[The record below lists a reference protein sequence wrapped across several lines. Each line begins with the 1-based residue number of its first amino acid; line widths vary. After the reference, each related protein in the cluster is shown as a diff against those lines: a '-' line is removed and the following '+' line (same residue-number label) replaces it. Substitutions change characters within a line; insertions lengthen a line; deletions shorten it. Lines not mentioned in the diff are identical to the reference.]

1 MVKLTIANQRGG
13 IGKTTT
19 SLTLAR
25 CFADDGKRVLLI
37 DTDPQGS
44 IFITLDIGDKV
55 KYWLHQFVD
64 DRLSLNEAVT
74 AVRPNIDVIASDR
87 RSVRLEGILSS
98 MPAKELVFNTLLAG
112 AEERYDAVLFD
123 VAPSISSL
131 QTCAIAYTRNVL
143 CPVGMDH
150 LSIEGVMGSLQ
161 VIHLLNQW
169 QGMNCRCVGF
179 LPTMVDRR
187 FAVTDMVLRTLEF
200 ESKERG
206 IPVFH
211 GIRTDQAVNRASSG
225 NMFLQDWEPNSKAV
239 EDYQTV
245 YQELT
250 NYLNSNPD
258 GASL

>member
-1 MVKLTIANQRGG
+1 MIKLTVANQRGG

-19 SLTLAR
+19 ALTLAR
-25 CFADDGKRVLLI
+25 CFADDGKKVLLI

-44 IFITLDIGDKV
+44 VFITLDIGEKV

-64 DRLSLNEAVT
+64 DRLSLNEVVT
-74 AVRPNIDVIASDR
+74 PVRENIDVIASDR

-98 MPAKELVFNTLLAG
+98 MPAKEMVFNTLLSG
-112 AEERYDAVLFD
+112 ADQRYDAVLFD

-131 QTCAIAYTRNVL
+131 QTCAIAYTRDVL

-187 FAVTDMVLRTLEF
+187 FAVTDLVLRTLEH

-206 IPVFH
+206 IPIFH
-211 GIRTDQAVNRASSG
+211 GIRTDQAINRASS
-225 NMFLQDWEPNSKAV
+225 NNQFLHDWEPKSKAV

-245 YQELT
+245 YRELVT
-250 NYLNSNPD
+250 HLQTSN
-258 GASL
+258 GASR

>member
-1 MVKLTIANQRGG
+1 MIKLTVANQRGG

-44 IFITLDIGDKV
+44 IFITLDIGDRV

-64 DRLSLNEAVT
+64 DRLSLNEVVT
-74 AVRPNIDVIASDR
+74 PVIDNIDVIASDR

-98 MPAKELVFNTLLAG
+98 MPAKEMVFNTLLSG
-112 AEERYDAVLFD
+112 AEERYDAVIFD

-131 QTCAIAYTRNVL
+131 QTCAIAYTRDVL

-150 LSIEGVMGSLQ
+150 LSIEGVMGTLQ
-161 VIHLLNQW
+161 VIQLLNQW
-169 QGMNCRCVGF
+169 QNMHCRCVGF
-179 LPTMVDRR
+179 LPTMVDKR
-187 FAVTDMVLRTLEF
+187 FAVTDLVLRTLEF
-200 ESKERG
+200 ESKKLG

-211 GIRTDQAVNRASSG
+211 GIRTDQAINRASSS
-225 NMFLQDWEPNSKAV
+225 NQFLQDWEPRSKSV

-245 YQELT
+245 YRELT
-250 NYLNSNPD
+250 KYLLTSD
-258 GASL
+258 GAHQ

>member
-1 MVKLTIANQRGG
+1 VVKLTIANQRGG

-44 IFITLDIGDKV
+44 IFITLDIADKV

-74 AVRPNIDVIASDR
+74 PVRENIDVIASDR

-98 MPAKELVFNTLLAG
+98 MPAKELIFNSLLAG
-112 AEERYDAVLFD
+112 AEGRYDAVLFD

-187 FAVTDMVLRTLEF
+187 FAVTDMVLRTLDF

-211 GIRTDQAVNRASSG
+211 GVRTDQAVNRASSG
-225 NMFLQDWEPNSKAV
+225 NMFLQDWEPKSKAV

-245 YQELT
+245 YRELT
-250 NYLNSNPD
+250 DYLQANPN

>member
-1 MVKLTIANQRGG
+1 VIKVTIANQRGG

-44 IFITLDIGDKV
+44 IFITLDIGDRV

-64 DRLSLNEAVT
+64 DKLSLNEAVT
-74 AVRPNIDVIASDR
+74 PIRENIDVIASDR
-87 RSVRLEGILSS
+87 RAVRLEGILSS
-98 MPAKELVFNTLLAG
+98 MPAKEMVFTRLLEG
-112 AEERYDAVLFD
+112 AEGRYDAVIFD

-150 LSIEGVMGSLQ
+150 LSIEGVMGTLQ

-200 ESKERG
+200 ESRERK

-211 GIRTDQAVNRASSG
+211 GIRTDQAVNRSSSG
-225 NMFLQDWEPNSKAV
+225 NMFLQDFDPKSKAV
-239 EDYQTV
+239 EDYETA
-245 YQELT
+245 YRELT
-250 NYLNSNPD
+250 EYILNNPN
-258 GASL
+258 GAL

>member
-19 SLTLAR
+19 ALTLAR

-44 IFITLDIGDKV
+44 IFITLDIGDSV

-64 DRLSLNEAVT
+64 DRLSLKEAVT
-74 AVRPNIDVIASDR
+74 PVRENIDVIASDR

-98 MPAKELVFNTLLAG
+98 MPAKEMIFSSLLAG
-112 AEERYDAVLFD
+112 AEDRYDAVLFD

-161 VIHLLNQW
+161 VIQLLNQW
-169 QGMNCRCVGF
+169 QNMNCRCVGF

-187 FAVTDMVLRTLEF
+187 FAVTDLVLRTLEY

-206 IPVFH
+206 IPIFH
-211 GIRTDQAVNRASSG
+211 EIRTDQAINRASS
-225 NMFLQDWEPNSKAV
+225 NNRFLQDWEPRSKAV
-239 EDYQTV
+239 EDYLAV
-245 YQELT
+245 YRQLNE
-250 NYLNSNPD
+250 YLQASN
-258 GASL
+258 GASR

>member
-1 MVKLTIANQRGG
+1 MVKFTVANQRGG

-19 SLTLAR
+19 TLTLAR
-25 CFADDGKRVLLI
+25 CFADDGKRVLII

-44 IFITLDIGDKV
+44 IFITLDIGERV

-64 DRLSLNEAVT
+64 DRLSLSEAVT
-74 AVRPNIDVIASDR
+74 PVRENIDVIASDR
-87 RSVRLEGILSS
+87 RAVRLEGILSS
-98 MPAKELVFNTLLAG
+98 MPAKEMVFTTLLAG
-112 AEERYDAVLFD
+112 AEDKYDAVIFD

-131 QTCAIAYTRNVL
+131 QTCAIAYTRDVL

-187 FAVTDMVLRTLEF
+187 FSVTDMVLRTLDF
-200 ESKERG
+200 ESKERN

-211 GIRTDQAVNRASSG
+211 GIRTDQAINRASSSH
-225 NMFLQDWEPNSKAV
+225 MFLQDWEPKSKAV
-239 EDYQTV
+239 EDYMTV
-245 YQELT
+245 YGQL
-250 NYLNSNPD
+250 LDKLQSSN
-258 GASL
+258 GASR